1 MSDAPENKSAKP
13 SPAPPKRRRWP
24 RILGWT
30 FGCLFLLA
38 VLLIVGL
45 SYYTTTEDFQ
55 KRVGKEVVGVLE
67 DSTGGKV
74 EIGHIAFNLWHLAIE
89 VDGLVIHGKEGPG
102 EMPYLSAG
110 KIFVRVKINTFLAH
124 ATGNGPRSH
133 IGVNYLRVEQPHVHL
148 IIDKDGNTNQPEP
161 KHPSQSN
168 EPVQNTLLDLQATKV
183 ELVNGLVLINDRAI
197 PFDAAAND
205 LNAEVHY
212 ISSSDH
218 YGATLDLADLR
229 TRIKTEPEV
238 QSKLHVAAELGRDVF
253 QLQSFDFDTGNNTH
267 LSANALVEH
276 FAKPEWQA
284 DAKGAV
290 DLKQL
295 GLLAGIDGFT
305 GGAVNLDLH
314 GRNCVV
320 APAVAQ
326 KNPHFWQRHNKTPIP
341 PSLKMLPPDPDCK
354 AGYLL
359 LGNVEAKGAG
369 YRNPNVRVHDVQ
381 AKAQLRVTP
390 TELLFS
396 ALTGTLPGGGTIDG
410 QLKIENWLG
419 EVPANAPAESATTV
433 AAAQTANTAAKG
445 VGAKPPIESVTVTPV
460 QRAHAY
466 ATVTLNRITLRTVL
480 EITASPTMG
489 DLGLDTQISGPA
501 TAEWGGPA
509 TDISSSLLI
518 GANLKLSP
526 TGIVKKGA
534 KQNIPV
540 SGIVQAKYEG
550 RTQVINIQQVS
561 LTSPATNLAVSGVL
575 GVNNGDPLT
584 NLQVNL
590 QARDLGEFDQTLQT
604 VGFEANGK
612 KGSSAIPVVLHGAMA
627 FNGTAKGAFRTL
639 DVKGHLNADNFE
651 AQLGTAAD
659 IHIDSLVADGEYAP
673 NTGVAVASSSI
684 KRGTAVLNLTGTFV
698 PRRAVGRHGVV
709 SYEWDSGMSI
719 NLGVKLANA
728 QAKDLLEIAGQ
739 ANKVPLTGTVAIDAH
754 VAGAVNNLNGSG
766 NVTLNN
772 GAAYG
777 ENYQTVSVDL
787 QAHGEQISASKF
799 LVQAHGMS
807 ITGNGSYNTA
817 SKHIQ
822 AHVEGNN
829 LRLSNFDTV
838 KARNIDGDAV
848 LSLNADANG
857 TLQEPNLHAQLG
869 LTGIVMQGKPIGD
882 VKATAYSTGSTVF
895 YDLHSTLVGAQVAAN
910 GQTSLLGDYQ
920 TQAKLTI
927 AGLDVAKPIALFA
940 PGSVNATSVINGVV
954 TVSGPAAKP
963 MQLTGNAEFSQ
974 VSVTVQGVEL
984 KTVEPLRA
992 SLHNGVATL
1001 DQLHITGPESDLRA
1015 SGTATLF
1022 GDSNPQGGPINLNAT
1037 GSVNLSLAHTFD
1049 RDLTTSGMVTFN
1061 VGAQGRLKSP
1071 SLTGNVNFQNANVAM
1086 DGIPNG
1092 LSNLNGTMIFNENRL
1107 QVQNLTGT
1115 SGGGKITVTGF
1126 VAYQKGLYANLT
1138 ANADN
1143 VRMRL
1148 YGLSTT
1154 ANANIT
1160 IQGGP
1165 QSLLMSGNV
1174 LITRFGVGPDV
1185 DFAAFAGAGG
1195 IPTPPDPDAMT
1206 SKIRMDVHV
1215 TSSPQLDFQNS
1226 YAKLAGTVDLTVRG
1240 TIAQPSIL
1248 GTIRITD
1255 GSATFAG
1262 TKYQLDRGVI
1272 YFSNP
1277 IRIDP
1282 AIDLDVSTR
1291 VSNYD
1296 VTVGLHG
1303 TASNLKPT
1311 YRSEPPLTEADIF
1324 NLLALGRTQEQ
1335 AQINQEQ
1342 QIQAGT
1348 DPTTSAVL
1356 GGALNATVGSRVGK
1370 LFGSGSVKIDP
1381 AFVGTLGNSSARIT
1395 VQEPLSKQLTLVFAT
1410 NVNQSAQQLIQVQYQ
1425 INDNTSLVATRDENG
1440 VFSVV
1445 YKIRKRYK

>member
-1 MSDAPENKSAKP
+1 MSESPEKNPAAPSTP
-13 SPAPPKRRRWP
+13 VRKRCRWL

-30 FGCLFLLA
+30 FGSLFLLA
-38 VLLIVGL
+38 IVLIAGL

-55 KRVGKEVVGVLE
+55 KRVGKEVVSVLE

-102 EMPYLSAG
+102 EMPYLSAD

-124 ATGNGPRSH
+124 ASGHGPHSH
-133 IGVNYLRVEQPHVHL
+133 VGVNYLRVEQPHVHL

-161 KHPSQSN
+161 KHPTPSN
-168 EPVQNTLLDLQATKV
+168 EPVQDTLLDLQATKV
-183 ELVNGLVLINDRAI
+183 ELANGLLLINDRAI

-212 ISSSDH
+212 ISSSDR

-238 QSKLHVAAELGRDVF
+238 QSKLHMTAELGRDAF
-253 QLQSFDFDTGNNTH
+253 QLQSFDFDTGNHTH
-267 LSANALVEH
+267 LSANALIEH

-305 GGAVNLDLH
+305 GGAVDLDLH

-326 KNPHFWQRHNKTPIP
+326 KNPHFWQRHNKTPLP

-359 LGNVEAKGAG
+359 IGSVQAKGAG
-369 YRNPNVRVHDVQ
+369 YRNPNVRVHDVN
-381 AKAQLRVTP
+381 AKSQLRVTP

-396 ALTGTLPGGGTIDG
+396 ALTGSLPGGGTIDG

-419 EVPANAPAESATTV
+419 EVPANAPAQSATTV
-433 AAAQTANTAAKG
+433 AAVQTANTAAKG
-445 VGAKPPIESVTVTPV
+445 VGAKAPIQSVTVAPV
-460 QRAHAY
+460 ARAHAY
-466 ATVTLNRITLRTVL
+466 ATVTVNRITLRTIL

-489 DLGLDTQISGPA
+489 DLGLDTQISGPV

-509 TDISSSLLI
+509 TDIASSLLI
-518 GANLKLSP
+518 GADLKLSP
-526 TGIVKKGA
+526 SGVAKKGA

-540 SGIVQAKYEG
+540 SGIVLAKYDG
-550 RTQVINIQQVS
+550 RTQVINIQQVN
-561 LTSPATNLAVSGVL
+561 LTSPATTLAVNGVL

-612 KGSSAIPVVLHGAMA
+612 KGSAAIPVVLHGTMG
-627 FNGTAKGAFRTL
+627 FTGTAKGAFRTL
-639 DVKGHLNADNFE
+639 DVKGHLTADNFA

-659 IHIDSLVADGEYAP
+659 VHIDSLVADGEYAP
-673 NTGVAVASSSI
+673 NTGVAVASSTI
-684 KRGTAVLNLTGTFV
+684 KRGTALLNLTGTFV
-698 PRRAVGRHGVV
+698 PRRAVGRGGVV
-709 SYEWDSGMSI
+709 SYEWDTGMSV
-719 NLGVKLANA
+719 NVSVKLADA
-728 QAKDLLEIAGQ
+728 QATDLLQIAGQ
-739 ANKVPLTGTVAIDAH
+739 ANKVPLTGTVTMDAH
-754 VAGAVNNLNGSG
+754 AAGAVNNLNGAG
-766 NVTLNN
+766 NISLSN
-772 GAAYG
+772 GALYG
-777 ENYQTVSVDL
+777 ENYQTISVDL
-787 QAHGEQISASKF
+787 LAKGEQISASKV
-799 LVQAHGMS
+799 LVRAHGMS
-807 ITGNGSYNTA
+807 IAGSGSYNVT
-817 SKHIQ
+817 SKRIQ
-822 AHVEGNN
+822 AQVQGNN

-838 KARNIDGDAV
+838 KGRNIDGDAV

-857 TLQEPNLHAQLG
+857 TLQEPNLHAQFG
-869 LTGIVMQGKPIGD
+869 LSDIVVQGKPIGD
-882 VKATAYSTGSTVF
+882 LKATAYSTGSTVF
-895 YDLHSTLVGAQVAAN
+895 YDLHSTLVGAQVTAN
-910 GQTSLLGDYQ
+910 GQTSLQGDFQ
-920 TQAKLTI
+920 TQAKLMV

-940 PGSVNATSVINGVV
+940 PGSVDASSVINGTV

-963 MQLTGNAEFSQ
+963 MQLTGNAEFNQ

-1001 DQLHITGPESDLRA
+1001 DQLHITGPESELRA
-1015 SGTATLF
+1015 GGTATLF
-1022 GDSNPQGGPINLNAT
+1022 GDSNPQGGPINLNAA
-1037 GSVNLSLAHTFD
+1037 GNVNLSLLHTFD
-1049 RDLTTSGMVTFN
+1049 RDLTSSGKVNFK
-1061 VGAQGRLKSP
+1061 VGAEGRLKSP
-1071 SLTGNVNFQNANVAM
+1071 SLTGNVDFQNANLAM
-1086 DGIPNG
+1086 DGVPNG
-1092 LSNLNGTMIFNENRL
+1092 LSNLNGTMVFNENRL
-1107 QVQNLTGT
+1107 QVQNLTGV

-1154 ANANIT
+1154 ANANIN

-1248 GTIRITD
+1248 GTVRITD

-1356 GGALNATVGSRVGK
+1356 GGALNATVGNRVGK

-1425 INDNTSLVATRDENG
+1425 INDSTSLVATRDENG